1 MLEVR
6 GLKCRYRHVTILEG
20 VDLTIEPGEIAALVA
35 PNGSGKTTLMRAIAG
50 RIMPTEGVRATD
62 GIDALQKPSA
72 YAHAVLY
79 VPDGGKVLH
88 AGLTVREHLQATT
101 ELWGSAAQ
109 LDSLI
114 NDCHLEA
121 MLSKTAEQLSQGM
134 KQQVSLAVACASTAS
149 YILFD
154 EPTNGFDQGNT
165 RRFWH
170 IIEGLAEKGRGILI
184 SSHILNEL
192 DDMCDSTYFLKSG
205 RLIRPHDQGYQGCCS
220 ELYTRL
226 YEEDEP

>member
-6 GLKCRYRHVTILEG
+6 GLKCCYKHTTILEG
-20 VDLTIEPGEIAALVA
+20 VDLTIEAGEIVALVA
-35 PNGSGKTTLMRAIAG
+35 PNGSGKTTLMRAIAD
-50 RIMPTEGVRATD
+50 RIVPTEGVRAAD
-62 GIDALQKPSA
+62 GIDALRKPSA
-72 YAHAVLY
+72 YARAVLY
-79 VPDGGKVLH
+79 VPDGGKILH

-101 ELWGSAAQ
+101 ELWGSTAQ
-109 LDSLI
+109 PDSLI

-121 MLSKTAEQLSQGM
+121 MLSKTADQLSQGM

-170 IIEGLAEKGRGILI
+170 IVEGLAEKGRGILI

-205 RLIRPHDQGYQGCCS
+205 RLIRPHDQGYQGSCS
-220 ELYTRL
+220 ELYTTL